1 MFGLS
6 KDQILGLF
14 RHVVTFAGGILVARG
29 KLDPAA
35 VESIVGALV
44 TLVGVFFSMVS
55 PEKTPVPPMASAQP
69 APIVPT
75 QAGGPLVPNPGTTIT
90 LPPGS

>member
-1 MFGLS
+1 MFGFT

-14 RHVVTFAGGILVARG
+14 RHIVTFAGGVLVARG

-44 TLVGVFFSMVS
+44 TLVGVFFSMLS
-55 PEKTPVPPMASAQP
+55 PEKTTTTPAAPSAVEPAPVPPG
-69 APIVPT
+69 T
-75 QAGGPLVPNPGTTIT
+75 TVPNPGTRIV
-90 LPPGS
+90 LPPGAQS

>member
-1 MFGLS
+1 MFGLT

-44 TLVGVFFSMVS
+44 TLVGVFFSMAS
-55 PEKTPVPPMASAQP
+55 PEKADTSVASPPVDPTKGQ
-69 APIVPT
+69 APVS
-75 QAGGPLVPNPGTTIT
+75 PLTPNPGTTIN

>member
-1 MFGLS
+1 MFGLT

-44 TLVGVFFSMVS
+44 TLVGVFFSMAS
-55 PEKTPVPPMASAQP
+55 PEKTAPPIDTTQS
-69 APIVPT
+69 T
-75 QAGGPLVPNPGTTIT
+75 QAGGPLVDNPGAKIT
-90 LPPGS
+90 LPPGA